1 MWWGWRQQQSVFR
14 GAFNECAF
22 SAVVIL
28 IIWAIPA
35 PRATPPYRARWS
47 MGGPM
52 CTRERIPHKSTKK
65 AHYCR
70 EVQVSTKSVQ
80 GRRGELQPNWQKH
93 NPNPSWN
100 NKELYS
106 FLSYSLTANDVV
118 WETIRQPV
126 EFLSGRSGSSR
137 WLKQELTNQQSCFQI
152 AALQLD
158 ELHLNIECIP
168 YLYLVFAW
176 AMILC

>member
-1 MWWGWRQQQSVFR
+1 MIHGRPHVHKGTHSSQIHKESTLLPWGA
-14 GAFNECAF
+14 GK
-22 SAVVIL
+22 
-28 IIWAIPA
+28 
-35 PRATPPYRARWS
+35 Y
-47 MGGPM
+47 
-52 CTRERIPHKSTKK
+52 
-65 AHYCR
+65 
-70 EVQVSTKSVQ
+70 Q

-106 FLSYSLTANDVV
+106 FLSYSLTVNDAV

-137 WLKQELTNQQSCFQI
+137 WLKQELTNQQSCFHI
-152 AALQLD
+152 AAPQLD

-168 YLYLVFAW
+168 YLYLVLLGQWFSVHRCRKLNKW
-176 AMILC
+176 LNKGWHNGCGDWNI

>member
-1 MWWGWRQQQSVFR
+1 MVPLMSALSLLWWFWSSDLFLHPEPPLPIGPRDPW
-14 GAFNECAF
+14 E
-22 SAVVIL
+22 
-28 IIWAIPA
+28 A
-35 PRATPPYRARWS
+35 PC
-47 MGGPM
+47 

-65 AHYCR
+65 AHYCC

-106 FLSYSLTANDVV
+106 FLSYSLTINDAV

-137 WLKQELTNQQSCFQI
+137 WLKQELTNQQSCFHI
-152 AALQLD
+152 AAPQLD

-168 YLYLVFAW
+168 YLYLVLLGQWFSVHSVQKVK
-176 AMILC
+176 